1 MKNLDRRVTGLPVG
15 GELDIP
21 DVFIYL
27 VRSGK
32 NISYIRL
39 PIEEIGSLEAE
50 PEWLKFNVDWAVG

>member
-1 MKNLDRRVTGLPVG
+1 MRNLPRMVTGLPVG

-27 VRSGK
+27 VRGGK

-39 PIEEIGSLEAE
+39 PIEEVNNIEVG